1 MIIHGFF
8 KSSKKLP
15 VRKRM
20 ICFMKPKEK
29 QEQKHANS
37 QFRTK
42 PALCVF
48 TMTIPYQKDRDQC
61 RLYWKRIH
69 RVIRKGQYQN

>member
-1 MIIHGFF
+1 MIIRGFF

-15 VRKRM
+15 VRKRI
-20 ICFMKPKEK
+20 ICFMKPKKK

-37 QFRTK
+37 QFRTQ

-48 TMTIPYQKDRDQC
+48 AITIPYQKDRDQH
-61 RLYWKRIH
+61 RLYWQRIAQ
-69 RVIRKGQYQN
+69 GY